1 MGLHVVVGKGPV
13 GAAVGAELVRAGHRV
28 RVLSR
33 SGGTST
39 AEVEHRA
46 VDATDTGALA
56 AAAAGAD
63 ALYNAVNPEYHR
75 WATDW
80 PPMAAAMLG
89 AAERTGAVL
98 VAMGNLYVHGRP
110 TGPMTADTPLAAT
123 DTKGR
128 VRAEVWTDMLAA
140 HQAGRVRVTEA
151 RASDFVGPTVPA
163 AHSHLVRQLAGLR
176 DGKRA
181 WVVGDPDVL
190 HSWAY
195 VPDVAATLAVLG
207 TDERAWG
214 RPWIVPSTPPR
225 SQRQALTDLAAAMG
239 ARPARVAGMPWPV
252 LSALGLVVPQMR
264 EIAAIRHQWDADFVV
279 DGGETTAVLGI
290 EPTRWDDVC
299 RATVDGLGLAA
310 VPATR

>member
-13 GAAVGAELVRAGHRV
+13 GTATAQELVRAGHRV

-39 AEVEHRA
+39 ADVEHRA
-46 VDATDTGALA
+46 VDAADAGALA
-56 AAAAGAD
+56 AAAEGAD
-63 ALYNAVNPEYHR
+63 ALVNAVNPAYPR

-80 PPMAAAMLG
+80 PPMAAAMLD
-89 AAERTGAVL
+89 AATRTGAVL

-110 TGPMTADTPLAAT
+110 TGPMTATTPLAAT

-128 VRAEVWTDMLAA
+128 VRARVWTDMLAA
-140 HQAGRVRVTEA
+140 HEAGRVRVVEA

-163 AHSHLVRQLAGLR
+163 AQSHVTRQLTTLR
-176 DGKRA
+176 RGRRA

-195 VPDVAATLAVLG
+195 LPDVGRVLAALA
-207 TDERAWG
+207 TTPTSWG
-214 RPWIVPSTPPR
+214 RPWVVPSTPPR
-225 SQRQALTDLAAAMG
+225 SQLQVLTDLAAAMG
-239 ARPARVAGMPWPV
+239 ARPARVSGLPWPV
-252 LSALGLVVPQMR
+252 VGAIGAVSPQMR

-279 DGGETTAVLGI
+279 DGSETVQVLGI
-290 EPTRWDDVC
+290 EPTPWDEVC
-299 RATVDGLGLAA
+299 RATAA
-310 VPATR
+310 TAAAAA